1 MAAVMS
7 PESQRVAP
15 RTHSAVPRAH
25 CSPVSSQRR
34 RHSSHSCDRAVER
47 AGQDAG
53 RGEPGVGDQRERV
66 AEADPLVAGER
77 RLVPGL
83 RGLQVPAVEGDDAEG
98 VADVRGQVLVAVG
111 GGERGGPVEQ
121 RRARAQ
127 VALLHREDAGPE
139 HRPGVLA
146 RPRADRHRQVVP
158 APALGELP
166 DHQPVGAQ
174 QRGQQQPLVLLA
186 RRRRT
191 RSRGRPAGCRSRR
204 RAGPASRSAR
214 PRPRPRPPPPPG
226 HGSSRG
232 AWPAARP
239 RRPGAGQDRPGRRSA
254 RAAPRRTPASCQ
266 AAGSGGWRRCTARPT
281 SRPGGSG
288 SWRCPGRRP
297 ARPPRARSRPGTPKA
312 RPTAAARPG
321 CTGRSSRRWRRAAC
335 GAGRW
340 RCARPRG
347 CGTGRSA
354 G

>member
-7 PESQRVAP
+7 PESQWVAP

-53 RGEPGVGDQRERV
+53 RGEPAVGDEGERV

-83 RGLQVPAVEGDDAEG
+83 RGLQVAGVEGDDAEG
-98 VADVRGQVLVAVG
+98 VADVRGQVLVAAG
-111 GGERGGPVEQ
+111 GGGRGGPVEQ
-121 RRARAQ
+121 RRARVQ
-127 VALLHREDAGPE
+127 VALLDREDAGPE

-146 RPRADRHRQVVP
+146 ATPGRPPPPGRASACPRRTARPSASRGAAAWSAAAPRP
-158 APALGELP
+158 AP
-166 DHQPVGAQ
+166 
-174 QRGQQQPLVLLA
+174 

-191 RSRGRPAGCRSRR
+191 RSRGRPAGCRFRR

-214 PRPRPRPPPPPG
+214 PRRRPRPPPPPG

-239 RRPGAGQDRPGRRSA
+239 RRPGPGQDRPGRRSA

-340 RCARPRG
+340 PCARPRG
-347 CGTGRSA
+347 YGTGRSA